1 MVVEELVR
9 CGLSVKSTVDDL
21 FEQGCEAFVNPEAK
35 IVTEV
40 IALLNLFVCAF
51 TVWYVKFVR
60 VPLSESSLSLV
71 ILDLLS
77 NNGSLTARIKLEENS
92 VLTYVHFIRGI
103 LGC

>member
-1 MVVEELVR
+1 MCVE
-9 CGLSVKSTVDDL
+9 SAVDNL
-21 FEQGCEAFVNPEAK
+21 FEQGGEAFVNPEAK

-40 IALLNLFVCAF
+40 IALLNFLVCAF
-51 TVWYVKFVR
+51 TIWYIKFVW